1 MFKLK
6 KNVIYFVILLVALTI
21 YIVQKSGIVLPYFIQ
36 NYTNDILIMPLML
49 RVMLLVLRR
58 IYGESFWFSNF
69 HLFVVWVYFSL
80 LFELV
85 FPLFLTRYTADFFD
99 IIAYL
104 VGILIF
110 KMIER

>member
-1 MFKLK
+1 
-6 KNVIYFVILLVALTI
+6 
-21 YIVQKSGIVLPYFIQ
+21 
-36 NYTNDILIMPLML
+36 
-49 RVMLLVLRR
+49 MLLVLRR
-58 IYGESFWFSNF
+58 IYGENFWFSNF

>member
-49 RVMLLVLRR
+49 RGMLLVLRR
-58 IYGESFWFSNF
+58 IYGESFWFSSF